1 MGKTILAILGAIL
14 AIWLI
19 LMVIGWIFA
28 MLKTFFIIG
37 LIGVVLFIVV
47 SLVARTR
54 RRA

>member
-1 MGKTILAILGAIL
+1 MGKTILASLGAIL

-19 LMVIGWIFA
+19 LMVIGWVFA
-28 MLKTFFIIG
+28 MFKTFFIIG